1 MRDINKTRIWPASEA
16 SGKAILVAASICF
29 SSPAFSDTENDC
41 RRSDDRQLAIESCSI
56 LIQRNPNRA
65 ELYYFRSLKYG
76 YKDDSELALK
86 DAHRSLELDK
96 NAGEPLF
103 RIGSMYFATKKY
115 DLAAVNLEKAIQIG
129 FKKSNKY
136 RTETNHDDHI
146 RGFSIMF
153 LSGSYM
159 HLAKLDDALRV
170 INLAVGLGPSWYP
183 WMNRMRARIFERQG
197 KKAAA
202 ISELERALKLEP
214 ENADVLKDLNRLK
227 RQQ

>member
-41 RRSDDRQLAIESCSI
+41 RRSDDRQLAIQSCSI

-65 ELYYFRSLKYG
+65 ELYYFRSHKYG
-76 YKDDSELALK
+76 NKDYSELAIN
-86 DAHRSLELDK
+86 DARRSLELDK
-96 NAGEPLF
+96 NSGEPLY
-103 RIGSMYFATKKY
+103 RIGSLYFSTKNY
-115 DLAAVNLEKAIQIG
+115 DLAAANLEKAIQIG
-129 FKKSNKY
+129 FNKSNKY
-136 RTETNHDDHI
+136 RIETDYDNQI

-170 INLAVGLGPSWYP
+170 TNLAVGLGPSWYP
-183 WMNRMRARIFERQG
+183 WVNHMRARIFERQG

-202 ISELERALKLEP
+202 IAELERALKLEP
-214 ENADVLKDLNRLK
+214 ENADVLIDLNRLK